1 MVYVVMK
8 QSKLYDII
16 TISNMNEWNTYITEA
31 LRRGGSFT
39 MLLRLHTKAAATE
52 VVIVDEEEQPE

>member
-1 MVYVVMK
+1 M
-8 QSKLYDII
+8 I
-16 TISNMNEWNTYITEA
+16 ISNMNEWNTYITEA